1 MRDFRR
7 HLKCAVIL
15 LNVSAVPFT
24 VCWLRVASH
33 LTTWPYPVYVSEL
46 SSSQLSDVLS
56 LIFFFLCLSI
66 LPKAVHSRME
76 VKRSLVLV
84 TCLYLFNFLFLTLV
98 MDSASGTISWMK
110 VSNIASFVIQSI
122 EYTVENLFK
131 KQKEKKTL
139 QNVKT
144 FHKYIHCIHARQCG
158 KSFISGLF
166 VDETEIFQKRCISQ
180 ELSLI

>member
-131 KQKEKKTL
+131 KQKEKKNTTNL
-139 QNVKT
+139 K
-144 FHKYIHCIHARQCG
+144 
-158 KSFISGLF
+158 
-166 VDETEIFQKRCISQ
+166 DISQ
-180 ELSLI
+180 IHTLHTRETMWKIFYFGFVRRRNRDISKEMYFTRT